1 MADAIINPLVIL
13 SVKRYDIMSRLR
25 LKKKREDSV
34 PQMWCN
40 CGFIEK
46 ARYEENISV
55 AFDQSIIL
63 PITFAKGIYYIHI
76 FKAHIYKSLLPHGS
90 YVIRCFIDIL
100 GDEENM
106 VVSNDLITIK

>member
-1 MADAIINPLVIL
+1 
-13 SVKRYDIMSRLR
+13 
-25 LKKKREDSV
+25 
-34 PQMWCN
+34 MWCN
-40 CGFIEK
+40 CGFIEE

-63 PITFAKGIYYIHI
+63 PITFAKSTYYIHI
-76 FKAHIYKSLLPHGS
+76 LEAQIDKSLLPYGS

-106 VVSNDLITIK
+106 AVSNDLITIK